1 MRTIELDVRPIPQL
15 YGSSYS
21 NPHEG
26 QINRHYNAPK
36 LFGSCLSASLE
47 MLVDYMRRY
56 DRTPGYS
63 SFKNAGTLQSKLTRQ
78 GHPNGDK
85 TVHLMWNQATLH
97 NTIYGSSQILVDLV
111 GLDYVK
117 GGFGMRTT
125 TVSKP
130 NYVPSRAEN
139 ETCEVAKNETC
150 EVAKDDFELI
160 QFIKDTLFQQEQPMI
175 ALIENGQLIPPSQEF
190 PSWDRDHRPPMVQL
204 PESKMIDT
212 ETEHFGHAVV
222 IAGIRAPFPTINNPH
237 PINGVELLVLDPSPS
252 IELENNP
259 ERFYDPP
266 GHLIDPAFHV
276 HRVNAAS
283 FLRKIQPERGLIWI
297 NERE

>member
-26 QINRHYNAPK
+26 QINRHSNSPK

-47 MLVDYMRRY
+47 MLIDFMKRD

-63 SFKNAGTLQSKLTRQ
+63 SFRNAGSLQSKLTRI

-97 NTIYGSSQILVDLV
+97 NTIYGSSRALVDLV
-111 GLDYVK
+111 GLDLAE

-125 TVSKP
+125 SVSR
-130 NYVPSRAEN
+130 YSLFE
-139 ETCEVAKNETC
+139 AKNETC
-150 EVAKDDFELI
+150 EVATNNDQLI
-160 QFIKDTLFQQEQPMI
+160 QFIKDTLFQREQPMI
-175 ALIENGQLIPPSQEF
+175 ALIKNGQLKPASQEF
-190 PSWDRDHRPPMVQL
+190 PYWDRENRPPMDQL

-222 IAGIRAPFPTINNPH
+222 IAGISVPFQTIDTTH

-252 IELENNP
+252 IQLENNP
-259 ERFYDPP
+259 ERFYNPP
-266 GHLIDPAFHV
+266 AHLIDPAVHV

>member
-21 NPHEG
+21 NPREG

-47 MLVDYMRRY
+47 MLVDHMRRY

-97 NTIYGSSQILVDLV
+97 NTIYGSSQALVELV
-111 GLDYVK
+111 GLDYVQ

-125 TVSKP
+125 SVSKP
-130 NYVPSRAEN
+130 NYVPSRAE
-139 ETCEVAKNETC
+139 NETC

-160 QFIKDTLFQQEQPMI
+160 QFIKDTLYQQKQPMI

-190 PSWDRDHRPPMVQL
+190 PFWDRDHRPPMVQL
-204 PESKMIDT
+204 PESKMINT
-212 ETEHFGHAVV
+212 ETEDSGHAVV
-222 IAGIRAPFPTINNPH
+222 IAGIWEPFQTINRTH
-237 PINGVELLVLDPSPS
+237 HINGVELLVLDPSPS

-259 ERFYDPP
+259 ERFYHPP
-266 GHLIDPAFHV
+266 AHLIDPAFHV
-276 HRVNAAS
+276 HRVNAES
-283 FLRKIQPERGLIWI
+283 FLRKIQPNRGLIWI

>member
-26 QINRHYNAPK
+26 EINRHFNSPK

-47 MLVDYMRRY
+47 MLIDFMRRD

-97 NTIYGSSQILVDLV
+97 NTIYGSSQALVDLV
-111 GLDYVK
+111 GLDYVE

-125 TVSKP
+125 SVSKFKL
-130 NYVPSRAEN
+130 SEARN
-139 ETCEVAKNETC
+139 ETCEVAT
-150 EVAKDDFELI
+150 DDVKLI
-160 QFIKDTLFQQEQPMI
+160 QFIKDTLFQRKQPMI
-175 ALIENGQLIPPSQEF
+175 ALIENGQLKTPSQEF
-190 PSWDRDHRPPMVQL
+190 PYWDRENRPPMREL

-212 ETEHFGHAVV
+212 ETEQFGHAVV
-222 IAGIRAPFPTINNPH
+222 IAGIFVPFQPIDHAH
-237 PINGVELLVLDPSPS
+237 PINGVELLILDPSPS

-259 ERFYDPP
+259 ERFYNPP
-266 GHLIDPAFHV
+266 AHLIDPAFHV

-297 NERE
+297 NERQ

>member
-21 NPHEG
+21 NHHDG
-26 QINRHYNAPK
+26 QINRHFNSPK

-47 MLVDYMRRY
+47 MLIDYIRRD

-63 SFKNAGTLQSKLTRQ
+63 SFKNAGKLQSKLTRQ

-97 NTIYGSSQILVDLV
+97 NTIYGSSQALVELV
-111 GLDYVK
+111 GLDYAE

-125 TVSKP
+125 SVSK
-130 NYVPSRAEN
+130 VKLSEARN
-139 ETCEVAKNETC
+139 ETCEVAT
-150 EVAKDDFELI
+150 DDVKLI
-160 QFIKDTLFQQEQPMI
+160 QFIKDTLFQRKQPLI
-175 ALIENGQLIPPSQEF
+175 ALIENGQLKTPSQEF
-190 PSWDRDHRPPMVQL
+190 PYWDRENRPPMREL

-222 IAGIRAPFPTINNPH
+222 IAGIFVPFQPINHAH
-237 PINGVELLVLDPSPS
+237 PINGVELLILDPSPS

-259 ERFYDPP
+259 ERFYNPP
-266 GHLIDPAFHV
+266 AHLIDPAFHV
-276 HRVNAAS
+276 HRIAAAS

>member
-1 MRTIELDVRPIPQL
+1 VRTIELDVRPIPQL

-26 QINRHYNAPK
+26 QIIRYFNSPK

-47 MLVDYMRRY
+47 MLIDYIRRD

-63 SFKNAGTLQSKLTRQ
+63 SFKNAGKLQSKLTRQ

-97 NTIYGSSQILVDLV
+97 NTIYGSSQALVDLV
-111 GLDYVK
+111 GLDCVE

-125 TVSKP
+125 SVSKVKLP
-130 NYVPSRAEN
+130 E
-139 ETCEVAKNETC
+139 AKNETC
-150 EVAKDDFELI
+150 EVATDDVKLL
-160 QFIKDTLFQQEQPMI
+160 QFIKDTLFQRKQPMI
-175 ALIENGQLIPPSQEF
+175 ALIENGQLMPPSQEF
-190 PSWDRDHRPPMVQL
+190 PSWDRNRRPPMREL
-204 PESKMIDT
+204 PESKMIDK
-212 ETEHFGHAVV
+212 ETKQFGHAVV
-222 IAGIRAPFPTINNPH
+222 IAGIFDPIQPINHAH
-237 PINGVELLVLDPSPS
+237 PIDEVELLILDPSPS

-259 ERFYDPP
+259 ERFYNPP
-266 GHLIDPAFHV
+266 SCLTDPAFHV
-276 HRVNAAS
+276 HRIDAAS
-283 FLRKIQPERGLIWI
+283 FLGKIQPERSLIWI

>member
-1 MRTIELDVRPIPQL
+1 MHTIELNVRPIPQL

-21 NPHEG
+21 NPHEA
-26 QINRHYNAPK
+26 QLVRQNNAPK

-47 MLVDYMRRY
+47 MLIDFMRRN

-97 NTIYGSSQILVDLV
+97 NTIYGSSQVLVDLV
-111 GLDYVK
+111 GLDYVE
-117 GGFGMRTT
+117 GGFGLRTT
-125 TVSKP
+125 SVSKFK
-130 NYVPSRAEN
+130 PSE
-139 ETCEVAKNETC
+139 AKNETC
-150 EVAKDDFELI
+150 EVATDDIKLI
-160 QFIKDTLFQQEQPMI
+160 QFIKDTLLQNEQPII
-175 ALIENGQLIPPSQEF
+175 ALIENGQLKSPSQEF
-190 PSWDRDHRPPMVQL
+190 PSWDRNHRPPMRDL

-212 ETEHFGHAVV
+212 ETKHYGHAVV
-222 IAGIRAPFPTINNPH
+222 IAGIFVPFQSINWTH
-237 PINGVELLVLDPSPS
+237 PINGVELLILDPSPS

-259 ERFYDPP
+259 GRFYNPP
-266 GHLIDPAFHV
+266 ASLIDPAFHV
-276 HRVNAAS
+276 HRINAAS